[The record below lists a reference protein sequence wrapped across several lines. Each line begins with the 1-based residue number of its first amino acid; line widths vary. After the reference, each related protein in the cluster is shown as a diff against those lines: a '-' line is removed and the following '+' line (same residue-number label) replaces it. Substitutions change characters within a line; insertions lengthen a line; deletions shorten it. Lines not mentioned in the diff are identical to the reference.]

1 MSAIAEFIKL
11 PKTALEGLSK
21 AAIPKKSLFGSP
33 RDTYHDY
40 LRGNGEEVAEYRW
53 SGYVL
58 ATLLPYLEE
67 KHQIDLMKSEYDVL
81 ATTLTTA
88 RRATHF
94 VFTNNLRL
102 KYLDK
107 LNALSVPEEE
117 LRDYYNEFNATKESD
132 AGKPM
137 LDGVKTLR
145 DALNRVDESSVVL
158 FIIG

>member
-1 MSAIAEFIKL
+1 
-11 PKTALEGLSK
+11 LSK
-21 AAIPKKSLFGSP
+21 AAVPKRSLFGSP

-40 LRGNGEEVAEYRW
+40 LRRNGEEVAEYRW

-67 KHQIDLMKSEYDVL
+67 KHQIDLMKSEYDAI

-88 RRATHF
+88 RQATHF
-94 VFTNNLRL
+94 LFTSDLKS

-107 LNALSVPEEE
+107 LNALTVSDEE
-117 LRDYYNEFNATKESD
+117 LRDYYNEFNAANESE

-145 DALNRVDESSVVL
+145 EALSRVDESSVVL
-158 FIIG
+158 FTIG

>member
-11 PKTALEGLSK
+11 PKTALDGLSK
-21 AAIPKKSLFGSP
+21 AAIPKKSLFRSP

-40 LRGNGEEVAEYRW
+40 LGENGKEVAAYQW

-67 KHQIDLMKSEYDVL
+67 KHQIDLMKSEYDAL
-81 ATTLTTA
+81 AKTLTEA
-88 RRATHF
+88 RGATHF
-94 VFTNNLRL
+94 LFTSELKS

-107 LNALSVPEEE
+107 LDALTVSEEE
-117 LRDYYNEFNATKESD
+117 LRDYYNDFNETNESE

-137 LDGVKTLR
+137 LDGVNTFR
-145 DALNRVDESSVVL
+145 RALSNVDETSVIVFL
-158 FIIG
+158 IA